1 MEMFGYQLNKKNI
14 VNLIQLKYHM
24 ILLKLNI
31 HIQYHFFILNEVAE
45 RLLYDKMKFVVATN
59 NYEN

>member
-14 VNLIQLKYHM
+14 VNPIQLKYHM
-24 ILLKLNI
+24 MLLKLNI
-31 HIQYHFFILNEVAE
+31 HIQYHFIILNEVAE
-45 RLLYDKMKFVVATN
+45 RLLYDKMKFVLATN